1 MKKITAILTSIL
13 ILCSVIV
20 PITMSI
26 SAEDTTTGVALPGLY
41 TSSNYTTASNKT
53 TGKFTFDETAD
64 TITTTDN
71 QNKAMLNYAKDM
83 TTFTASVVVMGNQ
96 VTTSPN
102 YGAAYAGISFHMQ
115 ESDFVKDSFKF
126 NTSGYS
132 VFVSRSAK
140 SLDKVI
146 LYVRYSTNG
155 AEKKSLKAVE
165 VTLSDAEKD
174 VKNLNFRIEVV
185 VDTTNITVSLF
196 NHETGAQYGSTT
208 TYPLDNTATYNTT
221 AYYASGAFGL
231 ISNGINN
238 FSELTVT
245 PTSPVTGV
253 PSTGGNSGNSGSD
266 TPDPLAEKYNTY
278 GTLTT
283 DANGYTSTTESAA
296 RGILKTTVTAPVTD
310 FSADLTLKAGTDG
323 ALKAG
328 MVFRVGDVEA
338 GQNSMEGYALILQKT
353 TSGPKLYL
361 YKYGYN
367 NGTLAYLGRIAYIE
381 DSSIAITEG
390 AEYIIHA
397 NVVGDK
403 VVAYFYNKANA
414 SKTSKVLS
422 ASLKTNTDNENK
434 GSVSTAG
441 TYYSEGGVGFHAAS
455 GYVDALNFTV
465 KAPEEISSENKGGI
479 PAQDN
484 SKGSAVKG
492 QVTMVSGVTGTE
504 YTAGSLAEY
513 AADFDNYT
521 YYSSSTSNKFLR
533 IDDGIISDTTGTKR
547 AILDGVTVKGFH
559 AAATMRISSEGTLR
573 SGIIFRVND
582 IEKSAADDGVVGS
595 NDIEGYA
602 AILYK
607 TPGTTDS
614 HARVVLCIYKYGIVK
629 GEYTYLGT
637 VASKASEVPLTG
649 YEKDITAAAG
659 QELTIDVNVIGD
671 QVTAY
676 YYNAKDPSLK
686 SEELVAD
693 LNDETDLETSTPS
706 LKGVHYDS
714 GAIGL
719 TAQNYVTFTNFTVGE
734 PNYPSTDVGDLSE
747 LDSYTIYGSGVTKEG
762 EYFVAN
768 SSGTK
773 KMIVNNLTVTDFKA
787 SVDMTI
793 DNNGNLKA
801 GFFLRV
807 NEIGN
812 GADAQT
818 GYAIIVSRNYSTLG
832 ETNPNRIDIVI
843 FKWGY
848 QNGKLAYLGEVARE
862 AYKSGATFMDGKM
875 AGEELTFVVS
885 VKGAAIDATLYKKGE
900 ENNKPAT
907 FSTNLKFAASKEK
920 GEVAYY
926 ESGSVGL
933 YLGNSVSDPLNTTKL
948 RNFRIDDGSGIEI
961 KATGKTGIAGL
972 LSGVSPM
979 TGEGMLI
986 MIISAIFVTSTVVLF
1001 GSYYYG
1007 KRGKREKTGDRII

>member
-1 MKKITAILTSIL
+1 
-13 ILCSVIV
+13 
-20 PITMSI
+20 
-26 SAEDTTTGVALPGLY
+26 
-41 TSSNYTTASNKT
+41 
-53 TGKFTFDETAD
+53 
-64 TITTTDN
+64 
-71 QNKAMLNYAKDM
+71 
-83 TTFTASVVVMGNQ
+83 
-96 VTTSPN
+96 
-102 YGAAYAGISFHMQ
+102 
-115 ESDFVKDSFKF
+115 
-126 NTSGYS
+126 
-132 VFVSRSAK
+132 
-140 SLDKVI
+140 
-146 LYVRYSTNG
+146 
-155 AEKKSLKAVE
+155 
-165 VTLSDAEKD
+165 
-174 VKNLNFRIEVV
+174 
-185 VDTTNITVSLF
+185 
-196 NHETGAQYGSTT
+196 
-208 TYPLDNTATYNTT
+208 
-221 AYYASGAFGL
+221 
-231 ISNGINN
+231 
-238 FSELTVT
+238 
-245 PTSPVTGV
+245 
-253 PSTGGNSGNSGSD
+253 
-266 TPDPLAEKYNTY
+266 
-278 GTLTT
+278 
-283 DANGYTSTTESAA
+283 
-296 RGILKTTVTAPVTD
+296 
-310 FSADLTLKAGTDG
+310 
-323 ALKAG
+323 
-328 MVFRVGDVEA
+328 
-338 GQNSMEGYALILQKT
+338 MEGYALILQKT

-629 GEYTYLGT
+629 GKYTYLGT
-637 VASKASEVPLTG
+637 VASKASEVPLKG

-659 QELTIDVNVIGD
+659 QELTIHVNVIGD

-920 GEVAYY
+920 EEVAYF